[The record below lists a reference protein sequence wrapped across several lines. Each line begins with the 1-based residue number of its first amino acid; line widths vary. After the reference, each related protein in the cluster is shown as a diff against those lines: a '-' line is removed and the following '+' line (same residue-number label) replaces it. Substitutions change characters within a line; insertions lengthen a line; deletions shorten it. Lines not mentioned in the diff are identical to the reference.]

1 MSSEPEGTTIPPLV
15 LFGRYGSNN
24 HCRRAGDDNH
34 RFVVA
39 DMSETRAR
47 KVNKKPSL
55 LGYGTRNGSKAAKNQ
70 EQKWINLS
78 TKDEEN

>member
-1 MSSEPEGTTIPPLV
+1 MSSESEGTTRPPLV

-47 KVNKKPSL
+47 KVNRKPSL
-55 LGYGTRNGSKAAKNQ
+55 LGYGTRRNQ